1 MLMISLFWLSLSGCA
16 DTAGNVACESHTER
30 LEALATG
37 EASIPAGQ
45 ITETGEYDAKQFIL
59 SGKTA
64 EASAIATANGAAN
77 PAQSTISKREYC
89 SHRNSLAD
97 VIAEHGSSEVV
108 KCRFGLSASKHITHH
123 RHSLLLRIC
132 VLTI

>member
-1 MLMISLFWLSLSGCA
+1 MLVISLWGLVMGGCA
-16 DTAGNVACESHTER
+16 ETAGNVALESQTER

-37 EASIPAGQ
+37 ETTAPYGQ
-45 ITETGEYDAKQFIL
+45 VTESGKYDETPFIL

-64 EASAIATANGAAN
+64 EASIASTNGAAN

-89 SHRNSLAD
+89 SHRNSLAN
-97 VIAEHGSSEVV
+97 VIAEHGNSEVV
-108 KCRFGLSASKHITHH
+108 ICRFGLSAFKHITHH

-132 VLTI
+132 VLVI